1 MRPHKCKKSEEC
13 TWTRAQAMPPNFL
26 YMKVSGCPRMDM
38 NFKKF
43 QEKRQVCLFML
54 MCGDARVLENLN
66 AEDITMTEING
77 NQWTFS
83 DFSQKSI

>member
-1 MRPHKCKKSEEC
+1 
-13 TWTRAQAMPPNFL
+13 
-26 YMKVSGCPRMDM
+26 MDM

-43 QEKRQVCLFML
+43 QEKRQICLFML
-54 MCGDARVLENLN
+54 MFGDARVLENLN

-83 DFSQKSI
+83 DFSKKAFNSLGSRLGT